1 MGVLSRYLDRLTNT
15 VDTRAFVPGPGVVD
29 PALMTFGTDP
39 DVFSPE
45 AYAEYLATSNGVYAC
60 AKLRATLLA
69 SLPLKHYRIGTDGA
83 RVEVTGGRL
92 FELTQKVNKF
102 WTFSRLIEM
111 TELSLSVWGTCY
123 WFLERGPNG
132 RGVPSEI
139 WWARPDKVRVV
150 PHPTEYVSHFL
161 YEPSNGGAPI
171 RFERDEVIWMRYPNP
186 IDEYSG
192 LSPLAAARIAADVS
206 SAAMKSNRNLFAQ
219 GIQMGG
225 LVMPTGGTPLT
236 EDQAKQ
242 LEESLTRRFRGVDK
256 AHRWGVM
263 RIETKFQ
270 PMSLSPK
277 DAEFLGAMKTSLEDI
292 ARAYGVPQDLVGG
305 QRTYENVQAAMKILW
320 QHTIVPEAR
329 FIATELTEQLLPMFS
344 GVDGADICEFDL
356 SDVDV
361 LKEDQM
367 LAWTIAKEQLA
378 AGVLTINRY
387 LEEKGE
393 EPVAWGDVWWAAAG
407 LQPVASGELPMAPM
421 PEPIIPDDDPALD
434 TNPEDSPEDMV
445 IDEQAPTRGMRGVRE
460 PFVPTDQMAAEAE
473 RGLRW
478 REEFGRGGTEVG
490 VARARDISNQR
501 ALSLDTVQRMA
512 SYFARHEV
520 DKEGQGWSDGQ
531 DGYPSAGR
539 IAWALWGGDPGRAW
553 ADRILSQE
561 ENGGR
566 SARLAYGSDEHQRLW
581 QAHVRALSPG
591 EERIQRL
598 LEELFRRQQRSVL
611 DTLRQRGVR
620 NEQDAVNDPFDLARW
635 TRVFRVAIRPELNTI
650 AEEGGTAAASSI
662 GEAAVGFAFDL
673 QDPNLRRVLE
683 RQAQRFAEQVNET
696 TWNRLKEQLQAGLD
710 AGEGIDVLAQRVEA
724 VMGDRIRSSA
734 QTIARTETTTA
745 YNAATVESY
754 KQSGVVGGKRWLAAL
769 DERTRETHV
778 EAHDQVVGIEEN
790 FSVGGNE
797 GPAPGEIGV
806 AEEDINCRC
815 AITPVL
821 KEDMP

>member
-1 MGVLSRYLDRLTNT
+1 MGVLSRFVDRLSGEG
-15 VDTRAFVPGPGVVD
+15 RAFVPGPGVVD
-29 PALMTFGTDP
+29 PALMTFGIDP

-45 AYAEYLATSNGVYAC
+45 IYAEYLATSNGVYAC
-60 AKLRATLLA
+60 AKLRATLLS
-69 SLPLKHYRIGTDGA
+69 SLPLKHYRIAPDGA

-92 FELTQKVNKF
+92 FELTQKVNPY
-102 WTFSRLIEM
+102 WTFNRLMEM
-111 TELSLSVWGTCY
+111 TELSLSVWGSCF
-123 WFLERGPNG
+123 WFIERGPNG
-132 RGVPSEI
+132 RGVPQEI
-139 WWARPDKVRVV
+139 WWGRPDKVRVV
-150 PHPTEYVSHFL
+150 PHQTEYVSHFL
-161 YEPSNGGAPI
+161 YEPSNGAQPI
-171 RFERDEVIWMRYPNP
+171 RFERDEVIWMRYSNP

-206 SAAMKSNRNLFAQ
+206 GAAMKSNRNLFSQ

-277 DAEFLGAMKTSLEDI
+277 DAEFLGALKTSLEDI

-329 FIATELTEQLLPMFS
+329 FIATELTEQLLPMFA
-344 GVDGADICEFDL
+344 GVDGADVCEFDL

-387 LEEKGE
+387 LEDKGE
-393 EPVAWGDVWWAAAG
+393 EPVAWGDVWWASAG

-434 TNPEDSPEDMV
+434 TTPEDSPEDVV
-445 IDEQAPTRGMRGVRE
+445 IDEQAQPRGMR
-460 PFVPTDQMAAEAE
+460 
-473 RGLRW
+473 
-478 REEFGRGGTEVG
+478 
-490 VARARDISNQR
+490 
-501 ALSLDTVQRMA
+501 
-512 SYFARHEV
+512 
-520 DKEGQGWSDGQ
+520 
-531 DGYPSAGR
+531 
-539 IAWALWGGDPGRAW
+539 IAY
-553 ADRILSQE
+553 
-561 ENGGR
+561 N
-566 SARLAYGSDEHQRLW
+566 SDEHQRLW

-620 NEQDAVNDPFDLARW
+620 NEQDAVDDPFDLARW

-650 AEEGGTAAASSI
+650 AEESGTAAAASI
-662 GEAAVGFAFDL
+662 GEATAGFAFDL

-696 TWNRLKEQLQAGLD
+696 TWNRLKEQLQLGLD
-710 AGEGIDVLAQRVEA
+710 AGEGTDLLAQRVEA

-790 FSVGGNE
+790 FTVGGSE

-815 AITPVL
+815 TITAVL

>member
-29 PALMTFGTDP
+29 PAMMTFGVDP
-39 DVFSPE
+39 EVFTPE
-45 AYAEYLATSNGVYAC
+45 RYADYLATSNGVYAC
-60 AKLRATLLA
+60 AKLRATLLS

-102 WTFSRLIEM
+102 WTFNRLIEM
-111 TELSLSVWGTCY
+111 TELSLSVWGSCF
-123 WFLERGPNG
+123 WFLERGQNG
-132 RGVPSEI
+132 RQVPSEI
-139 WWARPDKVRVV
+139 WWARPDRVRVV

-161 YEPSNGGAPI
+161 YEPANGSAPI
-171 RFERDEVIWMRYPNP
+171 RFERDEVVWLRYSNP

-192 LSPLAAARIAADVS
+192 LSPLAAARVAADVS
-206 SAAMKSNRNLFAQ
+206 NAAMKSNRNLFAQ

-225 LVMPTGGTPLT
+225 LVMPTGNTPLT

-277 DAEFLGAMKTSLEDI
+277 DAEFMGAMATSLEDI

-344 GVDGADICEFDL
+344 GADGADVCEFDL
-356 SDVDV
+356 SEVEV
-361 LKEDQM
+361 LKEDQH

-393 EPVAWGDVWWAAAG
+393 EPVAWGDVWWASAG
-407 LQPVASGELPMAPM
+407 LQPVASGELPLAPM
-421 PEPIIPDDDPALD
+421 AEPAILEDAQPA
-434 TNPEDSPEDMV
+434 PSEDV
-445 IDEQAPTRGMRGVRE
+445 VLDEQPQPRGMRGIRE
-460 PFVPTDQMAAEAE
+460 PFVPTDEMAAEAE

-478 REEFGRGGTEVG
+478 REEYGRGGTEVG
-490 VARARDISNQR
+490 VARARDISNKR

-520 DKEGQGWSDGQ
+520 DKEGEGWSDGQ

-539 IAWALWGGDPGRAW
+539 IAWALWGGDPARAW
-553 ADRILSQE
+553 AERILGQE
-561 ENGGR
+561 EDSGR
-566 SARLAYGSDEHQRLW
+566 SVRLAYGSDEHRRLW
-581 QAHVRALSPG
+581 DAHVRALTPG

-598 LEELFRRQQRSVL
+598 LGELFRRQQRSVL

-620 NEQDAVNDPFDLARW
+620 NEQDALEDPFDLARW

-650 AEEGGTAAASSI
+650 AEEGGTAAAATLS
-662 GEAAVGFAFDL
+662 EAAAGFAFDL

-696 TWNRLKEQLQAGLD
+696 TWTRLKDELQLGLD
-710 AGEGIDVLAQRVEA
+710 AGEGTDLLAQRVEA

-769 DERTRETHV
+769 DERTRETHI
-778 EAHDQVVGIEEN
+778 EAHDQVVPLEDN
-790 FSVGGNE
+790 FVVGGSE

-815 AITPVL
+815 AITAVL